1 MSTIIET
8 FMNQKRDFVQPPSF
22 AECLRQ
28 LRKQLGLTQQA
39 LAVELGL
46 ALRTVA
52 HYESDRPPKAPMM
65 IRISRFARSKGLY
78 PLADDFV
85 RVAVASL
92 DVPIE
97 MGEAV
102 VKIERIEELID
113 LVSRSVERRIGK
125 PAVEEC
131 GFGELRDEVLGL
143 KQTLQWFAFP
153 SLAKVR
159 NEFEGTEVAEGL
171 HDAISQAIVT
181 KTRKEDEEAY
191 STAVTPG
198 IEEFGSKLGDEELKA
213 KQEEAMKT
221 VLMKGAKRKKGVSQ

>member
-1 MSTIIET
+1 
-8 FMNQKRDFVQPPSF
+8 MNRNLEFVHHSSF
-22 AECLRQ
+22 ADCLRE

-78 PLADDFV
+78 ALADDFV

-97 MGEAV
+97 MGEVV
-102 VKIERIEELID
+102 VKIERIEELVD
-113 LVSRSVERRIGK
+113 LVSQGVERRLGK
-125 PAVEEC
+125 PVLEEL
-131 GFGELRDEVLGL
+131 GFAELREEVMGL
-143 KQTLQWFAFP
+143 KQTLQWFVFP

-159 NEFEGTEVAEGL
+159 SEFEGTEEVEGL
-171 HDAISQAIVT
+171 HDAISQAIVM
-181 KTRKEDEEAY
+181 KARKDEEDEH
-191 STAVTPG
+191 STAFTPG
-198 IEEFGSKLGDEELKA
+198 IEEFGSKLGDETLKA
-213 KQEEAMKT
+213 NYDEALRKVVT
-221 VLMKGAKRKKGVSQ
+221 KAARRKKGASQ